1 MAEKK
6 YYVLPDLP
14 YAYNALEP
22 YISEQTLRLHHDKHH
37 AAYVNNANNGLKK
50 LEAARQSNT
59 ELDIK
64 ALLKDISFNVGGLVL
79 HTLFWDNMTPATQAK
94 KAPSGTLADVIN
106 GEFGSFDRFKKE
118 FTQAANSAE
127 GSGWAALSFCKK
139 TWRPI
144 IMQIEKHNVN
154 VYPAFEIII
163 VLDVWEHAYY
173 VDYKNERAK
182 FVDAFWNVINWDNVN
197 ERLERVMKESNQA

>member
-64 ALLKDISFNVGGLVL
+64 ALLKDLSFNVGGLVL
-79 HTLFWDNMTPATQAK
+79 HNLFWDNMTPATQAK

-139 TWRPI
+139 TRRPI
-144 IMQIEKHNVN
+144 IMQVEKHNVN
-154 VYPAFEIII
+154 VYPAFEIIM
-163 VLDVWEHAYY
+163 VLDIWEHAYY

-182 FVDAFWNVINWDNVN
+182 FVDAFWNVINWGKVN
-197 ERLERVMKESNQA
+197 DRLEMVIKEGNQP

>member
-6 YYVLPDLP
+6 YYALPDLP

-37 AAYVNNANNGLKK
+37 AAYVNNANNDLKK
-50 LEAARQSNT
+50 LDAARQSNV
-59 ELDIK
+59 ELDTK
-64 ALLKDISFNVGGLVL
+64 ALLKDLSFNIGGLVL
-79 HTLFWDNMTPATQAK
+79 HGLFWDNMAPASKAK
-94 KAPSGTLADVIN
+94 KAPSGTLADMIN
-106 GEFGSFDRFKKE
+106 GEFGAFDRFKKE

-139 TWRPI
+139 TERPI

-154 VYPAFEIII
+154 VYPSFKILM

-182 FVDAFWNVINWDNVN
+182 FVDAFWNIINWDKVN
-197 ERLERVMKESNQA
+197 ERLDEVVKEGKQA